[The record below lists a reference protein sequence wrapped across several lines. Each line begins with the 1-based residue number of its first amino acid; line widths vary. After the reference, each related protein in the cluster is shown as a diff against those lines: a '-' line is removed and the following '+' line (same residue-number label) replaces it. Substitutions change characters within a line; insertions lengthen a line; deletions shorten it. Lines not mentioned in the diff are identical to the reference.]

1 MVFTS
6 HIFLFYFLP
15 LTLLCYYG
23 LPFRFRNAFLT
34 LAAWVFYGW
43 HKPWF
48 VLLMMYSTVV
58 DYTAARII
66 SAPGASPRRRKG
78 TLAVAITNNLLLL
91 AVFKYAMFAQ
101 ENVNALLQLFGQQGF
116 RILEVTLPIGISFYT
131 FQTISYTVD
140 VYWGTAPPARR
151 FGDFTCF
158 VALFPHLIAGPIVR
172 YNTIAE
178 QFVHREH
185 RIDRFSSGVAL
196 FMLGFAK
203 KTLLAN
209 PMGRIVEAT
218 FGVDGLTPLLAWTGV
233 LAYAFQ
239 IYFDFSGYS
248 DIAVGLGRMLGFEIP
263 RNFNSPYRSQSI
275 AEFWQRWH
283 ISLSSF
289 LRDYLYYPIGG
300 NRHGPRRSYLNLV
313 IVMLLGGLWH
323 GASWKFVVW
332 GAYHGVFLAVERWRG
347 EVTGTRRDSALWSA
361 LPSPLRV
368 LCTFVVVLLAWV
380 PFRAGNM
387 RLTGWHLGAMF
398 GLRASLPQVG
408 VLHGQIFTLHNLVL
422 LGLCG
427 LVVMWKTQAWDLARQ
442 VTAPKIVPL
451 LLLFALAVAGMFTQ
465 AFNPFLYFQF

>member
-15 LTLLCYYG
+15 LTLLGYYA
-23 LPFRFRNAFLT
+23 LPFRARNSFLT

-66 SAPGASPRRRKG
+66 TAPGASPRRRKA
-78 TLAVAITNNLLLL
+78 TLAVAITNNLVLL

-101 ENVNALLQLFGQQGF
+101 ENVNALLHLVGQQGF
-116 RILEVTLPIGISFYT
+116 AILEVTLPIGISFYT

-151 FGDFTCF
+151 FWDFTCF

-172 YNTIAE
+172 YNTIAD

-185 RIDRFSSGVAL
+185 SIDRFSSGVAL
-196 FMLGFAK
+196 FILGFAK
-203 KTLLAN
+203 KILLAN
-209 PMGRIVEAT
+209 PMGRIVESV
-218 FGVDGLTPLLAWTGV
+218 FGVEGLSPLLAWTGV

-263 RNFNSPYRSQSI
+263 RNFNSPYRSESI
-275 AEFWQRWH
+275 TEFWQRWH

-289 LRDYLYYPIGG
+289 LRDYLYYPLGG
-300 NRHGPRRSYLNLV
+300 NRHGPRRAYLNLV
-313 IVMLLGGLWH
+313 LVMLLGGLWH
-323 GASWKFVVW
+323 GASWKFVLW
-332 GAYHGVFLAVERWRG
+332 GGYHGVFLAVERWRG
-347 EVTGTRRDSALWSA
+347 RRGLYSM
-361 LPSPLRV
+361 LPAPLPM
-368 LCTFVVVLLAWV
+368 LITFLLVLLAWV
-380 PFRAGNM
+380 PFRAAD
-387 RLTGWHLGAMF
+387 LHQTGRYLAAMF
-398 GLRASLPQVG
+398 GLGSSLPRAGLLAGEV
-408 VLHGQIFTLHNLVL
+408 FTLHNLVL
-422 LGLCG
+422 LALCG
-427 LVVMWKTQAWDLARQ
+427 LVVMLKRQAWDLARELR
-442 VTAPKIVPL
+442 PLHLVPL
-451 LLLFALAVAGMFTQ
+451 LLLFVVAVAGMFTQ